1 LNFPPPSTTNVR
13 QFAGAWLVFFS
24 ALGAHQYFA
33 RGHHRLGFVLIVT
46 ALVIG
51 IPGLIRPSA
60 IRWLFVTWMLAA
72 FPIGWLVSQIMM
84 ALMFYGLV
92 TPVAFIFRLR
102 RRDLLQRKPA
112 PNRSSFWTPKQT
124 PRDIRSHFRQS

>member
-13 QFAGAWLVFFS
+13 QFAGGWLVFFS
-24 ALGAHQYFA
+24 ALGAHQYLA
-33 RGHHRLGFVLIVT
+33 RGHHRLGLVLMVT

-51 IPGLIRPSA
+51 IPGLIRPPA

-72 FPIGWLVSQIMM
+72 FPIGWVVSQIMM

-102 RRDLLQRKPA
+102 GRDLLQRKPA

-124 PRDIRSHFRQS
+124 PRDIRSYFRQY